1 MNQRQI
7 EVFHAVM
14 VHHTASRAAEVLF
27 MSQPAVSKT
36 IQQLERSVG
45 FPLFDRI
52 KGRMVP
58 TPEGQLLH
66 QEVARSF
73 TGMAHLKSAAS
84 RIRDFGSGKLRIAS
98 LSALSTSIV
107 PLALKAF
114 QEQHPNVAITYQ
126 ARLSSEVRD
135 LVASGQFDLGLAA
148 DEIDITGVDAVP
160 YCKYR
165 AVIALPAGHPLAKS
179 DVVRPA
185 DLHGVSFIA
194 LAPEDTTRQEA
205 DVILRAHGA
214 EPRVVLETPFST
226 TVCAMVLAGLGC
238 GLVNPLTIANYP
250 AQGLILKPFSVAV
263 YFRTLM
269 LFPSSRRQSRIVR
282 DCVRAFNKVLD
293 SSVLD
298 TLTRT
303 GMPSKKSAPVD

>member
-36 IQQLERSVG
+36 IQQLERSIG
-45 FPLFDRI
+45 FALFDRV
-52 KGRMVP
+52 KGRMLP
-58 TPEGQLLH
+58 TPEGLLLH
-66 QEVARSF
+66 QEVSQSF
-73 TGMAHLKSAAS
+73 VGMAQLKNAAS

-135 LVASGQFDLGLAA
+135 LVASGQFDMGLAA
-148 DEIDITGVDAVP
+148 DEVDTTGVDAVP
-160 YCKYR
+160 YCRFR
-165 AVIALPAGHPLAKS
+165 AVIAIPPGHPFARLSK
-179 DVVRPA
+179 VRPK
-185 DLHGVSFIA
+185 DLNGVSFIA

-205 DVILRAHGA
+205 DGIIRAHGA

-226 TVCAMVLAGLGC
+226 TVCSMVLAGLGC
-238 GLVNPLTIANYP
+238 GLVNPLTAGDYT
-250 AQGLILKPFSVAV
+250 ARGLILKPFSVPV
-263 YFRTLM
+263 HFRTLM

-282 DCVRAFNKVLD
+282 DCVSAFNNVTKHPAVQFN
-293 SSVLD
+293 
-298 TLTRT
+298 
-303 GMPSKKSAPVD
+303 

>member
-1 MNQRQI
+1 
-7 EVFHAVM
+7 
-14 VHHTASRAAEVLF
+14 

-45 FPLFDRI
+45 FALFDRI

-66 QEVARSF
+66 QEVSQSF
-73 TGMAHLKSAAS
+73 IGMAQLKNAAS
-84 RIRDFGSGKLRIAS
+84 RIRDFGSGELRIAS
-98 LSALSTSIV
+98 LSALSTNVV

-114 QEQHPNVAITYQ
+114 QEQHPNVAINYQ

-135 LVASGQFDLGLAA
+135 LVASGQFDMGLAA
-148 DEIDITGVDAVP
+148 DEIDITGVDTVP
-160 YCKYR
+160 YCQYR
-165 AVIALPAGHPLAKS
+165 AVIAIPPGHPFARLSK
-179 DVVRPA
+179 VHPK
-185 DLHGVSFIA
+185 DLHGMSFIA

-205 DVILRAHGA
+205 DGIMRAHGS

-238 GLVNPLTIANYP
+238 GLVNPLTAANYT

-263 YFRTLM
+263 HFRTLM
-269 LFPSSRRQSRIVR
+269 LFPSSCRQSRIVR
-282 DCVRAFNKVLD
+282 DCVKAFNDVRHHP
-293 SSVLD
+293 SVL
-298 TLTRT
+298 L
-303 GMPSKKSAPVD
+303 K